1 MDFRYRR
8 EGNELYAEMPFA
20 LFLAGLAP
28 SFERLMLL
36 GRVVPGPGRLA
47 HRLPPGAE
55 LVGLPLYEDASKW
68 ASLLRTLPR
77 TLAAFVRATRQ
88 ADAVLVFGPGP
99 FAVLLV
105 LTAVAARRAVVLG
118 VRQHY
123 PDYIR
128 YRHPGRRV
136 FRLAGA
142 LLEGVWQALS
152 RRMSTVVVG
161 PDLAHSY
168 RHARRLLEIT
178 VSLVSERDVVPL
190 EEAVSRKYDGEL
202 RVLSVGRLDP
212 EKNPLLLADVLAAL
226 MRGGGRWRLLVC
238 GEGTLQQALAERFEQ
253 LGVADAAELRGY
265 VPVDGGLR
273 ALYRECHML
282 LHVSLTEGL
291 PQVLYEAFAA
301 GLPSVATEVGGVG
314 RGPERP
320 ALVLVPPADADA
332 AAAALRGVAA
342 DAGLRAELIRGGLE
356 LARERTMAGECAR
369 VGRFVLAAAR

>member
-8 EGNELYAEMPFA
+8 EENELYAEVPFA

-28 SFERLMLL
+28 FFERLMLL
-36 GRVVPGPGRLA
+36 GRVVPEPGRLA

-55 LVGLPLYEDASKW
+55 LVDLPLYEHASRG

-77 TLAAFVRATRQ
+77 TLVAFVRAVRQ
-88 ADAVLVFGPGP
+88 ADAVLVFGPGA
-99 FAVLLV
+99 FAVLLA
-105 LTAVAARRAVVLG
+105 LTAVAMRRPVVLG

-128 YRHPGRRV
+128 YRHPGRRAL
-136 FRLAGA
+136 RLAGA
-142 LLEGVWQALS
+142 ALEGMWQALS
-152 RRMSTVVVG
+152 RRMATVVVG

-168 RHARRLLEIT
+168 RRARRLLEVT
-178 VSLVSERDVVPL
+178 VSLVSERDVVPF
-190 EEAVSRKYDGEL
+190 EQAASRSYDGEL

-226 MRGGGRWRLLVC
+226 ERGGGRWRLVIC
-238 GEGTLQQALAERFEQ
+238 GEGCLRGALSERLER
-253 LGVADAAELRGY
+253 LGVAEAAELRGY
-265 VPVDGGLR
+265 VPVDGGLGE
-273 ALYRECHML
+273 LYRDCHML

-314 RGPERP
+314 RGSERP

-332 AAAALRGVAA
+332 AAGALRRVAA
-342 DAGLRAELIRGGLE
+342 DAGLRAELIRAGLE
-356 LARERTMAGECAR
+356 RARERTMEGECAR
-369 VGRFVLAAAR
+369 LGRFVLDAAR